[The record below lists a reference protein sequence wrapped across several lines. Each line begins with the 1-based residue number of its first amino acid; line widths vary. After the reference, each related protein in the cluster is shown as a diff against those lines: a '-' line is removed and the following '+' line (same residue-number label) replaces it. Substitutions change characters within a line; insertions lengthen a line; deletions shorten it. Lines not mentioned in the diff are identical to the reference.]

1 MRVNT
6 VIFVLQMFRVPASE
20 RSDNLS
26 ERQAGIQSCPLR
38 RGLWT
43 QAVSGAGQQIQNT
56 TCTAHRA
63 NSCTV
68 GERLHAFCLL
78 ANHVF
83 TVHHAMTTPEW
94 WPWFLSNIFKMV
106 YQLRTFTVYESLCFM
121 LALDKNVLM
130 CVDLQLLDRDDSH
143 QDETESPNARSPL
156 HLAVSLSLIH
166 THTQT

>member
-68 GERLHAFCLL
+68 WERLHAFCLL

-83 TVHHAMTTPEW
+83 TVHHAMTCL
-94 WPWFLSNIFKMV
+94 LSPVWVVTLILVKYFQNGLS
-106 YQLRTFTVYESLCFM
+106 LRTFTVYE
-121 LALDKNVLM
+121 M
-130 CVDLQLLDRDDSH
+130 CWCVFICSCW
-143 QDETESPNARSPL
+143 TEMTITKMR
-156 HLAVSLSLIH
+156 LSLPTPGAHYTSLWVCLSSTLH
-166 THTQT
+166 T